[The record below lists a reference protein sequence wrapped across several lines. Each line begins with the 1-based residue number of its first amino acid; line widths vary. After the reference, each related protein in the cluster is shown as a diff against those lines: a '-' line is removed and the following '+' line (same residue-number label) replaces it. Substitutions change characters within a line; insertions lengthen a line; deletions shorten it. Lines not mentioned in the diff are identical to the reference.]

1 MQLRERNL
9 NDLPLL
15 ALLCHPVCTS
25 GFLSNVFCAS
35 FVSPIFVPSP
45 STTPEQYM
53 VDTIDKR
60 YIIKLGR
67 TDAVEYDSG
76 ANTMVFEVKGMR
88 GKDAP
93 VPRLYCSGRVF
104 CLVFKEPQTHNP
116 ALVPQHV
123 FYDRTTAANIVCHWC
138 LLVSPSMYGVT
149 HNRLPCALIGSLAHC
164 PSPHSL
170 PALLRTPYIIR
181 LPFASPHLHVHALIQ
196 PRKPPIR
203 SHQVDRIDVS
213 GIKPSRLA
221 NAGLLIATLFSED
234 TEIIE
239 VKLVVQVSQ
248 EEKGGSFTRC
258 IFNPLE

>member
-104 CLVFKEPQTHNP
+104 CLVFKEPQTNNP

-123 FYDRTTAANIVCHWC
+123 FYDRTTAANFVCHWC
-138 LLVSPSMYGVT
+138 LLVSPSTVLYVRCP
-149 HNRLPCALIGSLAHC
+149 HNRLPCPHGLIARRRTLC
-164 PSPHSL
+164 PHSCVHHTSFVF
-170 PALLRTPYIIR
+170 P
-181 LPFASPHLHVHALIQ
+181 SHHL
-196 PRKPPIR
+196 
-203 SHQVDRIDVS
+203 
-213 GIKPSRLA
+213 
-221 NAGLLIATLFSED
+221 TY
-234 TEIIE
+234 T
-239 VKLVVQVSQ
+239 
-248 EEKGGSFTRC
+248 FTR
-258 IFNPLE
+258 FSNPANRPSALTRLTAST